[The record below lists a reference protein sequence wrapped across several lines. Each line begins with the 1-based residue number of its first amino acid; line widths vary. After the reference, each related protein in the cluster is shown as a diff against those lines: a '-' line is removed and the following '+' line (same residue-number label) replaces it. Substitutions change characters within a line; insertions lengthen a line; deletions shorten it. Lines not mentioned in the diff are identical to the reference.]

1 VEEKMRGLPMIG
13 LFILLFLLYF
23 APAPTTGAASTP
35 SPAPA
40 GSLIMEQAK
49 QLPADQVELYWR
61 QLMKDYGSYFS
72 DNQSPSFMEVLAQK
86 GKGFH
91 LSNILHGLFQYFFRE
106 VLLNGKLLATIVILT
121 VFSMILETLQSS
133 FEKSAVSKVAYAV
146 CYMVLIVLAMN
157 SLNTA
162 FEYAKTA
169 ISGMIHFMI
178 AIVPLLLT
186 LLASMGNLTSAA
198 IFHPLIIFMIH
209 MIGTAIYLVI
219 FPLLFLSTLLH
230 VVSSLSERYKVTQL
244 ANLMR
249 SIAVGLLGFFV
260 TVFLGVMSVQGA
272 SGAITDGVTI
282 RTAKYVTGNFVPVV
296 GRMFSDASETVVGAS
311 LLVKN
316 AVGITGVVILIL
328 LCAFPAVKILVL
340 ALIFKVSAAII
351 QPMGESP
358 ITECLQSIGKN
369 MIYVFASLVAVGFM
383 FFLAITIIITAG
395 NISVMMR

>member
-1 VEEKMRGLPMIG
+1 MRFWIKLGL
-13 LFILLFLLYF
+13 LILVCVIYCSPIY
-23 APAPTTGAASTP
+23 AAKAEAPTDPLVA
-35 SPAPA
+35 
-40 GSLIMEQAK
+40 EQAK
-49 QLPADQVELYWR
+49 NLPSDQVELYWR
-61 QLMKDYGSYFS
+61 QLMSDYGSYIS
-72 DNQSPSFMEVLAQK
+72 DNQAPSFMELLIPK
-86 GKGFH
+86 GKGLH
-91 LSNILHGLFQYFFRE
+91 PSNIIKGLFQYFFRE
-106 VLLNGKLLATIVILT
+106 VLSNGKLLATIVILT

-133 FEKSAVSKVAYAV
+133 FEKAAVSKVAYAV
-146 CYMVLIVLAMN
+146 IYMVLIVLAMN

-162 FEYAKTA
+162 LGYAKTA

-209 MIGTAIYLVI
+209 TIGTAIYAII
-219 FPLLFLSTLLH
+219 FPLLFFSTLLH
-230 VVSSLSERYKVTQL
+230 VVSSISVRYKVTQL

-260 TVFLGVMSVQGA
+260 TIFLGIMSIQGA
-272 SGAITDGVTI
+272 SGAVTDGVTI

-316 AVGITGVVILIL
+316 TVGITGVVILVL

-340 ALIFKVSAAII
+340 ALIFKVSAAIL

-358 ITECLQSIGKN
+358 IIQCLQIIGKN
-369 MIYVFASLVAVGFM
+369 MIYVFAALAAVGFM

-395 NISVMMR
+395 NLSVMMR